1 MPRQPVL
8 VVCTS
13 APPEIGGIASL
24 LEICCASLMRSTDR
38 ELHLLCPPDT
48 GGGLVHVVHDRLVR
62 PRQILF
68 TLPIETFDA
77 LRFGRLMRRQR
88 FGLVIFLDAAARLY
102 GLRVAPAAPT
112 VVYVHGTEL
121 RASSAPGELLSRR
134 LALQRAALRRA
145 ERVLVNSHA
154 TGELLRAHLPDVEF
168 QVLHPCYDPRRIYD
182 PARHAENPYREPPG
196 TFVLLTVSR
205 VVERKGHDDV
215 LRLLARIDGQLPP
228 YRYYVVGDGPFRPVL
243 ERRAHELGL
252 AERVVFIGSVPT
264 ERLGAYFHH
273 ADLFIMLSRPARTGF
288 EGFGLAYVEAGLSG
302 TAAVGSCHG
311 GAVEAVRHDET
322 GLIVDPDNA
331 ERAAKDL
338 LALAWDADRRRR
350 YAGAARAWAMRELDP
365 MRFAKELLG
374 QLGDA

>member
-68 TLPIETFDA
+68 TLPIETVDA

-252 AERVVFIGSVPT
+252 AERVVFTGSVPT

-273 ADLFIMLSRPARTGF
+273 ADLFVMLSRPARTGF

-338 LALAWDADRRRR
+338 LALAWDADRRQR

-374 QLGDA
+374 QLDA

>member
-48 GGGLVHVVHDRLVR
+48 GGALAHVVHDRLVR

-228 YRYYVVGDGPFRPVL
+228 YRYYVAGDGPFRPVL

-252 AERVVFIGSVPT
+252 AERVVFTGSVPT

-273 ADLFIMLSRPARTGF
+273 ADLFVMLSRPARTGF

-302 TAAVGSCHG
+302 TAAVGSSHG
-311 GAVEAVRHDET
+311 GAVEAVRHDVT
-322 GLIVDPDNA
+322 GLIVDPDDA

-374 QLGDA
+374 QLDA

>member
-68 TLPIETFDA
+68 TLPIQTFDA

-252 AERVVFIGSVPT
+252 AERVVFTGSVPT

-273 ADLFIMLSRPARTGF
+273 ADLFVMLSRPARTGF

-311 GAVEAVRHDET
+311 GAVEAVRHDVT
-322 GLIVDPDNA
+322 GLIVDPDDA

-338 LALAWDADRRRR
+338 LALAWDADRRQR

-365 MRFAKELLG
+365 MRFARELLG